1 MIIMSDET
9 LKDAVLTVNS
19 ENINYPISN
28 ILNSSLKRL
37 SQTITATT
45 TMTIV
50 FDAGA
55 AVTVNS
61 INIANHNIS
70 SGVTTLDFQGN
81 ATDAW
86 GGPSVDEDLT
96 GLWNT
101 GIISTQFTGGSYR
114 YWRLNIVD
122 AGNTDT
128 FISLG
133 RVSGCN
139 ALTSP
144 SLGPDVSESY
154 KSDTKKLRTN
164 AGNSFGNIYPKYRTI
179 SFRWKKLT
187 TANVTA
193 LYAFFDQVDSSI
205 PFFVYFDETDL
216 DFTMYATL
224 DGDGIHTAHV
234 NNRTYPQ
241 KGAAAFI
248 EEL

>member
-1 MIIMSDET
+1 MIIMSNET

-28 ILNSSLKRL
+28 ILNTSIKRL
-37 SQTITATT
+37 SQTIAGTT

-61 INIANHNIS
+61 INIAAHNIS

-86 GGPSVDEDLT
+86 GAPSVDEDLT

-101 GIISTQFTGGSYR
+101 GIISSQFTGGSYR
-114 YWRLNIVD
+114 YWRLNIID

-133 RVSGCN
+133 RVSGCD

-144 SLGPDVSESY
+144 ALSPDVSRSY
-154 KSDTKKLRTN
+154 KSDTEKVRSN

-179 SFRWKKLT
+179 SIQWKKLT
-187 TANVTA
+187 AANVAA
-193 LYAFFDQVDSSI
+193 LETFFDQVDSSI
-205 PFFVYFDETDL
+205 PFFVFFDETDL
-216 DFTMYATL
+216 DFTIYATI
-224 DGDGIHTAHV
+224 DGDGIHTAYL
-234 NNRTYPQ
+234 RKSTFQ
-241 KGAAAFI
+241 KGALAFI